1 MSKSNNNHCTPDNIF
16 GEQKGENSPF
26 FHIPSKE
33 NLRKYILD
41 NGLEID
47 FLSTDN
53 LQEFSTFFHEEK
65 IKKTSKHL
73 LQILSERQKRF
84 ETIQKLITTLS
95 VKISDLAT
103 MLASP
108 PNPQNS
114 LSNNCASLSV
124 LIFEKEKEIRTN
136 IIINLTKEM
145 FEFEFDSTFLQAK
158 KECFFLEHT
167 AKILGFSLPSL
178 SNIKYDLQRYAPNQL
193 VSWLSCAIQQY
204 EDTENFLS
212 PCLVSAAKYAKKAD
226 TASYLN
232 LLRSAAVR
240 LHDTARL
247 LLTIG
252 KEDTYAKIHTCT

>member
-95 VKISDLAT
+95 VKIS
-103 MLASP
+103 
-108 PNPQNS
+108 
-114 LSNNCASLSV
+114 
-124 LIFEKEKEIRTN
+124 
-136 IIINLTKEM
+136 
-145 FEFEFDSTFLQAK
+145 
-158 KECFFLEHT
+158 
-167 AKILGFSLPSL
+167 
-178 SNIKYDLQRYAPNQL
+178 
-193 VSWLSCAIQQY
+193 AI
-204 EDTENFLS
+204 
-212 PCLVSAAKYAKKAD
+212 
-226 TASYLN
+226 
-232 LLRSAAVR
+232 
-240 LHDTARL
+240 
-247 LLTIG
+247 
-252 KEDTYAKIHTCT
+252 